1 PDVHNETTQVMISFD
16 NAQSFGVKGE
26 FIKSQGLG
34 GISMWEAGGD
44 LGDILLDSIR
54 ESAGY

>member
-1 PDVHNETTQVMISFD
+1 MISFD
-16 NAQSFGVKGE
+16 NAQSFGVKGD

-34 GISMWEAGGD
+34 GFSMWEAGGD
-44 LGDILLDSIR
+44 SGDILLDSIR